1 MNSSVTFS
9 RFIAGTM
16 KWGAWGSNFSTDQF
30 GRMIKE
36 CIDAGVT
43 TFDHADIYGDYTTEE
58 AFGAVLKKDVAIRKQ
73 IKIITKCGIQKVSV
87 NRPVHKIK
95 SYNTSAKHIIASVE
109 NSLENFGTDYLD
121 CLLLHR
127 PDLLMDVQEVAIAFD
142 QLKQSGKVLAFGVS
156 NFKQSQVDLLHS
168 VFPLKVNQI
177 QCSILQLEPFVDG
190 TLDLCQQQGIIP
202 MAWSPLGGGNL
213 FLETEDERNRRII
226 AVARILSE
234 QYNSAPDV
242 ILLNWL
248 LLHPSNIHP
257 VLGTTNP
264 ERIRL
269 AQKALNFKMTREDWY
284 LLWRASTGRE
294 VA

>member
-1 MNSSVTFS
+1 MSFS

-16 KWGAWGSNFSTDQF
+16 KWGIWGSNFSTDQID
-30 GRMIKE
+30 RMIKV
-36 CIDAGVT
+36 CIDSGVT

-58 AFGAVLKKDVAIRKQ
+58 AFGATLKMDATIRKQ

-87 NRPVHKIK
+87 NRPLHKIK
-95 SYNTSAKHIIASVE
+95 SYNTSAKHIIQSVE

-127 PDLLMDVQEVAIAFD
+127 PDLLMDVHEVAAAFD
-142 QLKQSGKVLAFGVS
+142 QLKQSGKVLSFGVS
-156 NFKQSQVDLLHS
+156 NFKESQVELLSS
-168 VFPLKVNQI
+168 VFPLKANQI
-177 QCSILQLEPFVDG
+177 QCSILELEPFLDG
-190 TLDLCQQQGIIP
+190 TLDLCQQKGIVP

-213 FLETEDERNRRII
+213 FLETDNERNRRII
-226 AVARILSE
+226 AVARLLSE
-234 QYNSAPDV
+234 QYNCVSDV

-264 ERIRL
+264 DRIKL
-269 AQKALNFKMTREDWY
+269 AQEALNFKITREDWY